1 MNLEN
6 MEKTAEKKTL
16 PLTRIQKLIG
26 KLMLR
31 SKQRQPC
38 CYLECSVDVT
48 ELAKARRSYSKA
60 VGVRITTNDF
70 FLCAIARA
78 VKKFPLMSARL
89 DNTGRNI
96 QTAEKVGLGLAVAA
110 PQGLVV
116 PVIPDTIDKPLSRI
130 AAESAELLKK
140 ARANKLMPCDFDGA
154 NIVLS
159 SLGMYGVTSFFAI
172 PPPGA
177 TAIISIGRITEQV
190 IPVNAE
196 KTIRKTMSAALA
208 VDQTI
213 VDEFY
218 AAKFMQL
225 LVSLLENPVEL
236 TD

>member
-6 MEKTAEKKTL
+6 MEKTAEKNAL

-60 VGVRITTNDF
+60 VGVRTTTNDL

-78 VKKFPLMSARL
+78 VKKFPLMSAQL
-89 DNTGRNI
+89 DETGRNI
-96 QTAEKVGLGLAVAA
+96 LTAQKVGLGLAIAA

-116 PVIPDTIDKPLSRI
+116 PVIQDTVDKPLSRI

-140 ARANKLMPCDFDGA
+140 ARANKLMPYDFDGA

-172 PPPGA
+172 APPGA
-177 TAIISIGRITEQV
+177 TGIISIGKIAEHV
-190 IPVNAE
+190 IPVNGQ
-196 KTIRKTMSAALA
+196 KIIRKMMSVALA

-218 AAKFMQL
+218 AAKFMQY
-225 LVSLLENPVEL
+225 LVFLLENPVEL

>member
-1 MNLEN
+1 
-6 MEKTAEKKTL
+6 MEKTAEKNTL

-31 SKQRQPC
+31 SKRNMPC

-60 VGVRITTNDF
+60 TGVRTTTNDI

-89 DNTGRNI
+89 DKSGRNI
-96 QTAEKVGLGLAVAA
+96 HTAQKVGLGIAVAA

-116 PVIPDTIDKPLSRI
+116 PVIQDTIDKPLSQI
-130 AAESAELLKK
+130 AAENAELLKK
-140 ARANKLMPCDFDGA
+140 ARANKLMPYDFDGA
-154 NIVLS
+154 NIVLT

-172 PPPGA
+172 APPGA
-177 TAIISIGRITEQV
+177 TGIISIGKIAEEV
-190 IPVNAE
+190 IPVNGQ
-196 KTIRKTMSAALA
+196 KNITKTMSMALA
-208 VDQTI
+208 VNQMI

-218 AAKFMQL
+218 AARFMQH
-225 LVSLLENPVEL
+225 LVSLLENPAEL
-236 TD
+236 TDQCKDS

>member
-1 MNLEN
+1 
-6 MEKTAEKKTL
+6 MEKTAENKTL

-26 KLMLR
+26 KLMLQ

-60 VGVRITTNDF
+60 VGVRTTTNDF

-78 VKKFPLMSARL
+78 VKKFPLMSAQL
-89 DNTGRNI
+89 DNTGRYI

-110 PQGLVV
+110 PHGLVV
-116 PVIPDTIDKPLSRI
+116 PVIQNTIDKPLSRI
-130 AAESAELLKK
+130 AAESAELLQK
-140 ARANKLMPCDFDGA
+140 ARANKLMPYDFDGA

-172 PPPGA
+172 APPGA
-177 TAIISIGRITEQV
+177 TAIISIGRIAEQV
-190 IPVNAE
+190 IPVNGQ
-196 KTIRKTMSAALA
+196 KVVKKTMSMALA
-208 VDQTI
+208 VNQMI

-218 AAKFMQL
+218 AAKFMQH
-225 LVSLLENPVEL
+225 LVSLLENPAEL
-236 TD
+236 TGQCKDS